1 MSAKILVIGEIAKDS
16 MLYGENLADYH
27 FFSACESKEAIQ
39 VLNGHEKFDLIMLD
53 LTTPDMDGF
62 SLLEA
67 IKANERYN
75 QTPVIILTHSDK
87 PEDEIRGLELGAVDY
102 IRKPVYPDA
111 LRVKLGIHM
120 ELVRVRALIDEKHY
134 KQGLTF
140 DVIFKQAPIGIAI
153 SYSSG
158 AESDETIISINS
170 VFQQIVGR
178 TREEINELGWI
189 NITHPD
195 DLQKDLDNFNKL
207 KSGKIKSYSIE
218 KRYVRPDGSIVW
230 VNMVVASLTLPDFL
244 RNYHICLV
252 QDITEQ
258 KKLEEELLESER
270 SKSVFLSSLPGMAY
284 RCSNDDE
291 WTMQF
296 VSAGCYDLTGYT
308 ADELLY
314 NRKLSFNDII
324 APEYRDILRK
334 EWDRIL
340 PERKTF
346 RHEYEIETKSGERK
360 WVLEMGQGVYDEN
373 GEVIALEGIIV
384 DISDRK
390 KFENYLRY
398 NNEHDPWTGLYNR
411 RYLENMLISE
421 AASSCEEKRA
431 LVGINLSS
439 IHRLSLT
446 YGFHYSQ
453 EIIKRVAEALTGFC
467 TDTCQ
472 LFNTYENRFVFY
484 IKGYKTRD
492 DLSEFCERIIKTI
505 DSVYG
510 MEKVGSGIGIVE
522 IDETNKFNVEQLMR
536 NLLNASERAIQ
547 MYKSSI
553 IYCFFDSEMEAQLL
567 REEYIKHELMHAIS
581 DRKDGGLFLQFQP
594 IYNLKN
600 RSICG
605 FEALARLKSKRLG
618 LVSPAEFIPIAEK
631 TRLIIPIGHKIFV
644 QAFKFLKKLIRCGYK
659 DMTISI
665 NVSVMQLL
673 NENFSRD
680 LLGIISDMNINP
692 GNIMIELTESL
703 FVENY
708 QEANRILGELKNAG
722 IRVAI
727 DDFGTGYSSLAR
739 ERELNISCLKIDKS
753 FVDKLLIL
761 KDESITGD
769 IISMAHKLG
778 HSVVAEGVEHEE
790 QKIYL
795 EKYNCDNIQGFLISR
810 PLNEDVAIELLKY

>member
-1 MSAKILVIGEIAKDS
+1 
-16 MLYGENLADYH
+16 
-27 FFSACESKEAIQ
+27 
-39 VLNGHEKFDLIMLD
+39 
-53 LTTPDMDGF
+53 
-62 SLLEA
+62 
-67 IKANERYN
+67 
-75 QTPVIILTHSDK
+75 
-87 PEDEIRGLELGAVDY
+87 
-102 IRKPVYPDA
+102 
-111 LRVKLGIHM
+111 
-120 ELVRVRALIDEKHY
+120 
-134 KQGLTF
+134 
-140 DVIFKQAPIGIAI
+140 
-153 SYSSG
+153 
-158 AESDETIISINS
+158 
-170 VFQQIVGR
+170 
-178 TREEINELGWI
+178 
-189 NITHPD
+189 
-195 DLQKDLDNFNKL
+195 
-207 KSGKIKSYSIE
+207 
-218 KRYVRPDGSIVW
+218 
-230 VNMVVASLTLPDFL
+230 
-244 RNYHICLV
+244 
-252 QDITEQ
+252 
-258 KKLEEELLESER
+258 
-270 SKSVFLSSLPGMAY
+270 
-284 RCSNDDE
+284 
-291 WTMQF
+291 
-296 VSAGCYDLTGYT
+296 
-308 ADELLY
+308 
-314 NRKLSFNDII
+314 
-324 APEYRDILRK
+324 
-334 EWDRIL
+334 
-340 PERKTF
+340 
-346 RHEYEIETKSGERK
+346 
-360 WVLEMGQGVYDEN
+360 
-373 GEVIALEGIIV
+373 
-384 DISDRK
+384 
-390 KFENYLRY
+390 
-398 NNEHDPWTGLYNR
+398 
-411 RYLENMLISE
+411 
-421 AASSCEEKRA
+421 
-431 LVGINLSS
+431 
-439 IHRLSLT
+439 
-446 YGFHYSQ
+446 
-453 EIIKRVAEALTGFC
+453 
-467 TDTCQ
+467 
-472 LFNTYENRFVFY
+472 
-484 IKGYKTRD
+484 
-492 DLSEFCERIIKTI
+492 LSEFCERIIKTI

-522 IDETNKFNVEQLMR
+522 IDETNKFNVEQLLR

>member
-39 VLNGHEKFDLIMLD
+39 VFNGHEKFDLIMLD

-75 QTPVIILTHSDK
+75 QTPVIILTHPDK

-120 ELVRVRALIDEKHY
+120 ELVRVRALIDEKRY

-218 KRYVRPDGSIVW
+218 KRYFRPDGSIVW

-522 IDETNKFNVEQLMR
+522 IDETNKFNVEQLLR